1 MRIFFINFTMLF
13 LEIQDTQNYEQMVAF
28 FKRDIYNQEKKVYDI
43 V

>member
-13 LEIQDTQNYEQMVAF
+13 LEIQDTQNYEQMVVF
-28 FKRDIYNQEKKVYDI
+28 FQRDIYNQEKKVYDI

>member
-28 FKRDIYNQEKKVYDI
+28 FPKRHLQSGEKSV
-43 V
+43 